1 VTLSQ
6 RRSRIVRVRTIEHRI
21 ATMKQTLAEQR
32 LVELVGVARR
42 LEDLRGSLA
51 PRHGRVDGASL
62 QAMGELSN
70 RLGRAEAE
78 LNTPIRRAETAQE
91 EATSLRLRAR
101 AREEGAE
108 KLRGRAARMEEQQTA
123 LRHDANRPFRK
134 PKE

>member
-1 VTLSQ
+1 VTLSK

-21 ATMKQTLAEQR
+21 AAMKQTLAEQR
-32 LVELVGVARR
+32 FCELVGVARR
-42 LEDLRGSLA
+42 LEDLRASLA
-51 PRHGRVDGASL
+51 PRAGPIDGGSF
-62 QAMGELSN
+62 QAMGELRN

-78 LNTPIRRAETAQE
+78 LSTPIRRAGTAQE
-91 EATSLRLRAR
+91 EAASLRLRAR

-123 LRHDANRPFRK
+123 LRLDANRPFRS